1 MLWKEGVDVRPM
13 MSKPTFYR
21 HRSELL
27 PLGIDIALPNE
38 QVECEIIPLFRKSPA
53 DQSVF
58 RMGYQRVWSINRE

>member
-1 MLWKEGVDVRPM
+1 

-38 QVECEIIPLFRKSPA
+38 QVECEIIPLFRKVTGRPVGIPDWA
-53 DQSVF
+53 YQQGLVYQS
-58 RMGYQRVWSINRE
+58 RVGG